1 MLNTTFPSVLS
12 HESDP
17 CCSQHLNQW
26 SKRRKR
32 SRVPVGFQQ
41 FTCYTYIPLQ
51 WLPSHP
57 KSISDAPLLM
67 LSTSSKNKQKTKQE
81 LKKLLQK
88 QSLIALLSSAAPL
101 TIAVSTRSHQT
112 YTKLAVGFCWVQH
125 PASHSNTEPC
135 TQVEPVSAPLKT
147 WNRGWSW
154 SRSICDPLPY
164 HITRSWTWPA
174 MKTIMNQ
181 SLCTHPTN
189 ATKAARGATRCN
201 ATPRS

>member
-67 LSTSSKNKQKTKQE
+67 LSTSSKNKQTENQAGTKETLTETVTNSTFVQQCTSHHRYVHKEVTSDIHE
-81 LKKLLQK
+81 LL
-88 QSLIALLSSAAPL
+88 
-101 TIAVSTRSHQT
+101 
-112 YTKLAVGFCWVQH
+112 VGFCWVQH

-147 WNRGWSW
+147 WNCGWSW
-154 SRSICDPLPY
+154 SICDLLPY
-164 HITRSWTWPA
+164 HTTRS
-174 MKTIMNQ
+174 
-181 SLCTHPTN
+181 
-189 ATKAARGATRCN
+189 
-201 ATPRS
+201 